1 MDPAWFGIAMLLNDE
16 YAHQLPQY
24 LDYLSSNGVENRP
37 IISGNFIR
45 QPSIA
50 MYCKD
55 EKPENYPGSEII
67 HKRAFFI
74 GVHQIHVGDEQISKL
89 AKIMLDFDFKASNGE
104 SNGEPA
110 AKKQKS
116 S

>member
-1 MDPAWFGIAMLLNDE
+1 MDPAWFGIAMLLKE
-16 YAHQLPQY
+16 SFAHQLEEY
-24 LDYLSSNGVENRP
+24 LAFLTTNGVENRP

-55 EKPENYPGSEII
+55 ERPENYPGSETI
-67 HKRAFFI
+67 HTRGFFI
-74 GVHQIHVGDEQISKL
+74 GVHQVFVED
-89 AKIMLDFDFKASNGE
+89 AKIEKLVNIMLSFDFKVTNGE
-104 SNGEPA
+104 HGEPA
-110 AKKQKS
+110 AKKLKS